1 MENAQNNPKTPPA
14 TSLLIPSATVFISSF
29 CIMVLELVAAR
40 LIARHLGSSLY
51 TWTAVIGVVLAGI
64 SLGNYLGGRVAD
76 RFPARRALA
85 VLFAISSA
93 TCVLTVILNN
103 LVPQSIWLWE
113 FTWPARTFTHV
124 FLVFM
129 LPSTLLGTISPVVA
143 KMALDRGLPTGR
155 TVGTI
160 YAWGA
165 IGSIAG
171 TFAAGYWLIGAMGTV
186 EIVWVVGGILLLMG
200 ILYCVCL
207 WPFCVWAVLFLSA
220 MALAMAPMDWC
231 QAAAAALSLR
241 EQPDLQVI
249 YQDET
254 PYCYVS
260 VKRLSQDPDKREF
273 VQDKLT
279 HSRIVMGDITDLQ
292 YFYTKI
298 YAATTRVLSTDKEK
312 LSVMVIGG
320 GGYVYPRYVEKMWP
334 GSLIEVVEIDPG
346 VTKAAMQAFGLERD
360 TTIKTIN
367 MDARNY
373 VDQLLHQQ
381 RRSGRKKLFDFVY
394 GDAFNDYSVP
404 YQLLTKE
411 FNDKISQILSDDG
424 AYVLT
429 LIDIY
434 EQGQYLGAVINTLQ
448 KTFADVHVITE
459 TRMPKWARNTFVV
472 VAAKRKLD
480 INDIISKYEASSD
493 LWHLGE
499 SDIDYLLDKARRI
512 VLTDN
517 YAPVENLLAPVVRRS
532 AKGFMAHKY
541 MKVAQRLDSQGRFE
555 ESIAFYEKAAE
566 AKSRLTTIA
575 YSEIGFIRFD
585 QDDYPR
591 AVEAFEKALE
601 YNEQFHLGHNLAR
614 VHLELGTSLQNLER
628 GQEAEEHF
636 QKAVRLYR
644 ELTQKHPDSPELY
657 SRLGSALVKIADF
670 SAAAQAFKRAVDLN
684 PDDLANYVNLAKVL
698 EFQERYDEGISM
710 LQKAIDYMQRNGR
723 SDDVDK
729 LRIYLEVLEFK
740 KWKRSQEQK
749 Q

>member
-76 RFPARRALA
+76 RFQARKVLAALFVA
-85 VLFAISSA
+85 SSG
-93 TCVLTVILNN
+93 TCVAIVILNN
-103 LVPQSIWLWE
+103 LVGEWIWLWQLS
-113 FTWPARTFTHV
+113 WPTRVFTHV

-143 KMALDRGLPTGR
+143 KMALDRDLPTGR

-186 EIVWVVGGILLLMG
+186 EIVWVVGGVLLLMA
-200 ILYCVCL
+200 ILYSIRL
-207 WPFCVWAVLFLSA
+207 WPFCIWAVVFLSA
-220 MALAMAPMDWC
+220 MAIAMAPMDWC

-241 EQPDLQVI
+241 EQPDPQVI

-279 HSRIVMGDITDLQ
+279 HSKIVMGDITDLQ

-298 YAATTRVLSTDKEK
+298 YAAITHGLSAGKEK

-346 VTKAAMQAFGLERD
+346 VTEAAMQAFGLKRD
-360 TTIKTIN
+360 TTIKTLT

-373 VDQLLHQQ
+373 LHQLLQQQ
-381 RRSGRKKLFDFVY
+381 RQTGKKKLYDFIY
-394 GDAFNDYSVP
+394 EDAINDYSVP
-404 YQLLTKE
+404 YQLVTKE
-411 FNDKISQILSDDG
+411 FNDKISDILTDDG
-424 AYVLT
+424 VYMVT

-434 EQGQYLGAVINTLQ
+434 DCAKFLGAVVNTLQ
-448 KTFADVHVITE
+448 QTFAEVYVITE
-459 TRMPKWARNTFVV
+459 ARMPMWARNTFVV
-472 VAAKRKLD
+472 VAAKRQLD
-480 INDIISKYEASSD
+480 FEDIISGYKEDIQLWCLSSS
-493 LWHLGE
+493 GM
-499 SDIDYLLDKARRI
+499 DYLKEKSHGI
-512 VLTDN
+512 VLTDD
-517 YAPVENLLAPVVRRS
+517 YVPAENLLAPVVRKS
-532 AKGFMAHKY
+532 AKGFLAHKY
-541 MKVAQRLDSQGRFE
+541 FKEAQKLAKQGRLQK
-555 ESIAFYEKAAE
+555 SIACYKKAAHAKPQLAIE
-566 AKSRLTTIA
+566 AYR
-575 YSEIGFIRFD
+575 EIGLLCA
-585 QDDYPR
+585 QQGDYTK
-591 AVEAFEKALE
+591 AVEAFKKAVE
-601 YNEQFHLGHNLAR
+601 YNEQTKAERNIPNVHFNLGIA
-614 VHLELGTSLQNLER
+614 LQNSGHEK
-628 GQEAEEHF
+628 EATDHLL
-636 QKAVRLYR
+636 KAVQGFRTD
-644 ELTQKHPDSPELY
+644 TQKHPDSPELY

-698 EFQERYDEGISM
+698 EFQERYDEGISL

-723 SDDVDK
+723 SDDVAQ